1 MKSIASL
8 ITAAAG
14 LLAMALAVAQVDP
27 APAVGNPLA
36 NPQAVPTAPPPT
48 TAEPLP
54 PSRWT
59 IAQVRQSFEFAD
71 SNGNGE
77 LTRGEAQHLTIMP
90 STFEE
95 MDANKDGVVSREEYE
110 AMFVQ

>member
-1 MKSIASL
+1 VNAIPSL
-8 ITAAAG
+8 ITATAG
-14 LLAMALAVAQVDP
+14 LLAMALAGAQVDP

-36 NPQAVPTAPPPT
+36 NPQAVPAAPPGSPV
-48 TAEPLP
+48 PLP

-59 IAQVRQSFEFAD
+59 LAQIRESFELAD

-77 LTRGEAQHLTIMP
+77 LTRGEAQHLPIMP
-90 STFEE
+90 RTFEE